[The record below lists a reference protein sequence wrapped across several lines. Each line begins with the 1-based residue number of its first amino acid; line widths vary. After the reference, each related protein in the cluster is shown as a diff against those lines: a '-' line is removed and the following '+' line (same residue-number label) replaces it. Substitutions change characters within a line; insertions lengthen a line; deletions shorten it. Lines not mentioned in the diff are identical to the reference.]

1 MDRTRARSATGL
13 LTSVIGL
20 LLVAGAALDLL
31 EHPVVPP
38 ATGTRWMSAP
48 PAPQP
53 VGAWGAGH
61 APTQTPTPPPE
72 REASSVPG
80 PAGPSSSST
89 DAATTPAPA
98 PAPVHLTIDRLSVR
112 TPVVP
117 VGVLPDGGMEV
128 PADVGTVGWY
138 ATAWRRISPGDAGV
152 AVLAGHRDSR
162 TAGPGAL
169 HQLAQLDVGDR
180 LSVLHADGTTSLWE
194 VSETTTIPRDALPR
208 ARLFATSGP
217 PELAVITCGGPFD
230 LITRSYTHNV
240 IIYASLAAGQ
250 TQSADDEGGG
260 AGSRR

>member
-1 MDRTRARSATGL
+1 MHRTRERSATAL

-20 LLVAGAALDLL
+20 LLVVGAALDLL

-53 VGAWGAGH
+53 VGAWGVGH
-61 APTQTPTPPPE
+61 APTQVPSPRPE

-80 PAGPSSSST
+80 PA
-89 DAATTPAPA
+89 
-98 PAPVHLTIDRLSVR
+98 PAPVHLMIDRLGVR
-112 TPVVP
+112 APVVP
-117 VGVLPDGGMEV
+117 VGVVPDGGMEV

-138 ATAWRRISPGDAGV
+138 ATAWRRISPGDAGA
-152 AVLAGHRDSR
+152 AVIAGHRDSR

-180 LSVLHADGTTSLWE
+180 LRVLHEDGTTSHWE
-194 VSETTTIPRDALPR
+194 VTETTTIPRDALPR

-230 LITRSYTHNV
+230 LITRSYTHN
-240 IIYASLAAGQ
+240 IIVYASLAAGQ
-250 TQSADDEGGG
+250 TQSADDESST
-260 AGSRR
+260 ARSLR